1 VSGRDGAEIR
11 LRLASGLSS
20 FDRFCI
26 PPLLVPIHRDLG
38 LSLGHVSLIATA
50 YFVAYGVSQPFWGV
64 LSDRVGRVTV
74 LRGAAMGGGVAC
86 AVAAVTSDFGLLV
99 ASRAVAGLC
108 FAALI
113 PTSIT
118 YVADAVRGPRQQHA
132 LAVLMAS
139 SSAGIACAT
148 VMAGL
153 FAELATWRLAFATSA
168 VLAAGLGVVL
178 LSLPEPARES
188 GRLPLRA
195 QVRGLLRRP
204 WAGVVLG
211 IGFVEGLVI
220 FGSLTFVAAALQQDG
235 ISAAV
240 AGSAAA
246 GFGLANVLC
255 TPLVT
260 RAIRVLQP
268 QTRIRVGAAIAAAGL
283 LVAGLATTVVSALAA
298 TVCLGAGFG
307 LMHSTMQL
315 WATQVNPGA
324 RAITVSLFSGSIFSG
339 AAVASALAAP
349 LADDGR
355 FSVIFLSAAACAV
368 ALAVAGAALRRRYG
382 ASGAQAP
389 EPPAPLGAAPLGG

>member
-1 VSGRDGAEIR
+1 MSGTGGAEVR

-26 PPLLVPIHRDLG
+26 PPLLVPIAGDLG
-38 LSLGHVSLIATA
+38 LSLGDVALIATA

-74 LRGAAMGGGVAC
+74 LRGAALGGGVAC
-86 AVAAVTSDFGLLV
+86 AVAASTSDFGLLV

-113 PTSIT
+113 PTSIV

-148 VMAGL
+148 VLAGL
-153 FAELATWRLAFATSA
+153 LAEVASWRLAFATSA
-168 VLAAGLGVVL
+168 VLAAGLTAVL
-178 LSLPEPARES
+178 MSLPEPRREP

-195 QVRGLLRRP
+195 QARETLRRP
-204 WAGVVLG
+204 WAGIVLG

-220 FGSLTFVAAALQQDG
+220 FGALTFVAAALQQDG
-235 ISAAV
+235 VSAAV

-260 RAIRVLQP
+260 RAIRVFAP
-268 QTRIRVGAAIAAAGL
+268 QTRIRLGAALAAAGL
-283 LVAGLATTVVSALAA
+283 LAAGLATTVVSTLTA

-324 RAITVSLFSGSIFSG
+324 RALTVSLFSGSIFSG
-339 AAVASALAAP
+339 AAVASALASP

-355 FSVIFLSAAACAV
+355 FSAIFLVAAGSAV
-368 ALAVAGAALRRRYG
+368 ALAIGAAALRRRWG
-382 ASGAQAP
+382 QTRDRGS
-389 EPPAPLGAAPLGG
+389 EPPAAIGAAPL

>member
-1 VSGRDGAEIR
+1 MSGTGGAEVR

-26 PPLLVPIHRDLG
+26 PPLLVPIAGDLG
-38 LSLGHVSLIATA
+38 LSLGDVALIATA

-74 LRGAAMGGGVAC
+74 LRGAAIGGAVAC
-86 AVAAVTSDFGLLV
+86 AVAASTSDFALLV

-113 PTSIT
+113 PTSIV

-148 VMAGL
+148 VLAGL
-153 FAELATWRLAFATSA
+153 LAEFASWRLAFATSA
-168 VLAAGLGVVL
+168 VLAAALTVVL
-178 LSLPEPARES
+178 TSLPEPRREP

-195 QVRGLLRRP
+195 QARETLRRP
-204 WAGVVLG
+204 WAGIVLG

-220 FGSLTFVAAALQQDG
+220 FGALTFVAAALQQDG
-235 ISAAV
+235 VSAAV

-260 RAIRVLQP
+260 RAIRVFSP
-268 QTRIRVGAAIAAAGL
+268 QTRIRLGAALAAAGL
-283 LVAGLATTVVSALAA
+283 LAAGLATTVVSTLTA

-324 RAITVSLFSGSIFSG
+324 RALTVSLFSGSIFSG

-355 FSVIFLSAAACAV
+355 FSAIFLVAAGCAV
-368 ALAVAGAALRRRYG
+368 VLAVGAAALRRRWG
-382 ASGAQAP
+382 RARERGP
-389 EPPAPLGAAPLGG
+389 EPPAAIGAVPL